1 VPKIPI
7 FAPLTAGLAAAV
19 ICLPLVVSASTPS
32 FTARAQVS
40 SASFAPRQTA
50 SITASVWSLSAA
62 QASVDIEIYTPD
74 GSRVFEQSYDDQ
86 AFAANSTTQFSL
98 SWDVPDGAESGDY
111 SIQIGVFSPD
121 WSSQYIWNATA
132 GQLKVG
138 TANAVP
144 TATPT
149 SSPRAKP
156 TSLPTNA
163 PTAAP
168 TSSPTHAPTVPPT
181 VPPTMPPGNTGGG
194 GSLSGLH
201 VAGNQILSGTGRPVQ
216 LRGVNRSSG
225 EYACISGGGY
235 GIFEGPVD
243 QASVAVMQSWK
254 INAVRVVLNE
264 DCWLGQKGVNAAYSG
279 TRYQDEVARYVN
291 LLTSNNIAAIV
302 NLHFNAPASAL
313 ATGQQAMAD
322 RDSSPAFW
330 GSVAARFKNNS
341 AVLFEPYNEPYPD
354 GGQNTTAAWSCWR
367 DGGTCAG
374 VAFTAAG
381 MQELVTA
388 IRNAGAPNVI
398 IVTGNNYGSQLD
410 RWVEYKPVDPLNQLA
425 AGWHSYGDGLDCQA
439 EACWNTVLASLLGQF
454 PIVATE
460 IGQFD
465 CQHGYVD
472 RVMNFLDGYGQ
483 GYVAWTWAPHD
494 CAADPALLKDWS
506 GAPTGYGQ
514 GLRDHFLSRAS
525 NEAPQR

>member
-1 VPKIPI
+1 LVARYKNGMNARRP
-7 FAPLTAGLAAAV
+7 FGFFGLLSAGVVAAVFGLPLLLVAAAPQATANM
-19 ICLPLVVSASTPS
+19 LGEEGSPS
-32 FTARAQVS
+32 FLTSARAN
-40 SASFAPRQTA
+40 AGSFAPGDTA
-50 SITASVWSLSAA
+50 AITAGVWSVAPT
-62 QASVDIEIYTPD
+62 QASVDVEIYAPD
-74 GSRVFEQSYDDQ
+74 GSKVFEQAFDDQ
-86 AFAANSTTQFSL
+86 ALAAATSEFQV
-98 SWDVPDGAESGDY
+98 SWRVPGTASSGDY

-121 WSSQYIWNATA
+121 WSMQYVWNAGA
-132 GQLKVG
+132 GQLAVG
-138 TANAVP
+138 AAPSTLPVVSSTDTA
-144 TATPT
+144 
-149 SSPRAKP
+149 
-156 TSLPTNA
+156 TNA
-163 PTAAP
+163 PTA
-168 TSSPTHAPTVPPT
+168 SPS
-181 VPPTMPPGNTGGG
+181 NTAGG

-201 VAGNQILSGTGRPVQ
+201 VVGNQILSGTGRPVQ
-216 LRGVNRSSG
+216 LRGVNRSSA
-225 EYACISGGGY
+225 EEACVSGSHY
-235 GIFEGPVD
+235 GIFDGPVD

-264 DCWLGQKGVNAAYSG
+264 DCWLGQKSVDAAYSG
-279 TRYQDEVARYVN
+279 TRYQDEVASYVN
-291 LLTSNNIAAIV
+291 LLTSNDIAAIV
-302 NLHFNAPASAL
+302 NLHFNAPASTL

-330 GSVAARFKNNS
+330 GSVAARFKDNS